1 MADKAAEFW
10 ENFERETGEK
20 VAARCLGE
28 FFPEGS
34 ADRSEGLWGLLI
46 VTDKALRF
54 KATPSDNMVFG
65 LFKLPEAKGQKA
77 PIDLSIPLSEIAE
90 IEVPKQGFFARLF
103 GSGTQAFTVARGG
116 EEPYRFEADAKS
128 GFLEALDA
136 RLRGGN
142 GER

>member
-34 ADRSEGLWGLLI
+34 SDSSQGIWGLLI

-54 KATPSDNMVFG
+54 KATPSDNMVLG
-65 LFKLPEAKGQKA
+65 LFKRPDAKERKA
-77 PIDLSIPLSEIAE
+77 PIDFSIPLAEIASLE
-90 IEVPKQGFFARLF
+90 APRQGFFSRLF
-103 GSGTQAFTVARGG
+103 GSVTQTFTVGRDGG
-116 EEPYRFEADAKS
+116 SLFHFEADAKS
-128 GFLEALDA
+128 GFLEALRA
-136 RLRGGN
+136 RIRGGI